1 MQREDSGMKTAQFTA
16 APQDEQEFR
25 PVERNDGYLPI
36 ADHGLIGDGTTAALV
51 GIDGTISWLCLP
63 RFDGDAIFSSIL
75 DCNTGGRF
83 SIDVGEIIGAR
94 HRYFGDSSVLI
105 TELKV
110 DSGIIRITDMMP
122 MERGADLSAMAA
134 VDVGELLRIVEIV
147 EGEASI
153 DAEVVVQGGLEVD
166 SCLVN
171 GRSGVSITANRYPD
185 VELMLESSA
194 QLDGAGGSWHLEE
207 GESIAFCLRWNGGS
221 GASSVDAPIA
231 ALTNTVESWL
241 AWLKSFNYVGPQ
253 RAKVQRS
260 AITIKMLDYL
270 ANGALIAAPT
280 SSLPEHIGGERNWDY
295 RYVWVRDAAF
305 AVYAL
310 RRIGIER
317 EAWQFLSWIL
327 GLSRDKKLN
336 LMYTLDGETQIEERI
351 DETLEGY
358 RGSRPVR
365 WGNGAYDQVQHD
377 VFGELLDCAFQWSTR
392 GGRITDQLWEEL
404 RYFVDRAAELW
415 DTPDQGI
422 WEVRTAGRIQTY
434 SAGICHVALDRGA
447 RIAREFDLPGDVERW
462 EQTAR
467 TIQETILNE
476 AWDEEQGFLTQ
487 GLHGGYL
494 DASIL
499 GLPIRRVLPADHP
512 HVIASVEAVDRE
524 LGAGDGLIYRYLPK
538 ESPDGLSGEEGAFVL
553 CSFWMIDNLVLQ
565 GRIDEALDRFNRMC
579 DRTNILGL
587 LPEQIDP
594 ANGSFLGNFPQAFS
608 HLGMISSGFNL
619 DRAMRER
626 RMDVRDQNGRK
637 SYVSGPP
644 RPKAT
649 KQES

>member
-1 MQREDSGMKTAQFTA
+1 MDTTQFAA
-16 APQDEQEFR
+16 APRAEHEFR
-25 PVERNDGYLPI
+25 PIERHDGYLPI

-63 RFDGDAIFSSIL
+63 RFDGDPIFSSIL
-75 DCNTGGRF
+75 DRNVGGRF
-83 SIDVGEIIGAR
+83 SLSAGEIIGAR

-110 DSGIIRITDMMP
+110 AGGVIRITDMMP
-122 MERGADLSAMAA
+122 LQRGADLAAMAA
-134 VDVGELLRIVEIV
+134 MDVGELLRVVEVV
-147 EGEASI
+147 EGQATVEAEI
-153 DAEVVVQGGLEVD
+153 TIQGGLETGPWLID
-166 SCLVN
+166 
-171 GRSGVSITANRYPD
+171 GRNGVSITANRYPD
-185 VELMLESSA
+185 VELTLEASVP
-194 QLDGAGGSWHLEE
+194 LDGASGSWHVRE

-221 GASSVDAPIA
+221 GASSVDSPIA
-231 ALTNTVESWL
+231 AITNTVESWL
-241 AWLKSFNYVGPQ
+241 DWLKSFNYLGPQ

-310 RRIGIER
+310 RRIGMDR

-327 GLSRDKKLN
+327 GLCRDKRLN
-336 LMYTLDGETQIEERI
+336 LMYTLDGETHIEERI

-365 WGNGAYDQVQHD
+365 WGNGAHDQNQHD
-377 VFGELLDCAFQWSTR
+377 VFGELVDCAFQWSTR
-392 GGRITDQLWEEL
+392 GGRITDELWNEL

-422 WEVRTAGRIQTY
+422 WEVRTAGRVQTY
-434 SAGICHVALDRGA
+434 SAGICHVALDRGVRLA
-447 RIAREFDLPGDVERW
+447 RAFNLPGDVERW
-462 EQTAR
+462 ERTAR

-487 GLHGGYL
+487 GLHGGHL

-499 GLPIRRVLPADHP
+499 GLPIRRALPADHP
-512 HVIASVEAVDRE
+512 RVVASVEAVDRE
-524 LGAGDGLIYRYLPK
+524 LGAGDGLIYRYHPTK
-538 ESPDGLSGEEGAFVL
+538 SPDGLKGDEGAFVL

-565 GRIDEALDRFNRMC
+565 GRIEEALDRFNRMC

-587 LPEQIDP
+587 LPEEIDP
-594 ANGSFLGNFPQAFS
+594 ETGEFLGNFPQAFS

-619 DRAMRER
+619 DRAMREQ
-626 RMDVRDQNGRK
+626 RMDPSGQQGRK
-637 SYVSGPP
+637 RHAEGAASSEGTS
-644 RPKAT
+644 RKL
-649 KQES
+649 